1 MAYIGLK
8 PTAGENNSFRI
19 LDTLSSFT
27 ATFDG
32 SDSTIVSLAA
42 DTINIPS
49 HRFLTGQRVTY
60 NDGGGT
66 AITGLADGVYYAIK
80 VDRNL
85 IQLASSLS
93 NANNGTQINLTG
105 LGVGSS
111 HTLNV
116 AFDGVNTK
124 FKITH
129 DSGTHAKVTRA
140 SQLMI
145 SINGVLQ
152 QPHDSASPSSG
163 IGIAADSVI
172 VFSAAPATT
181 DVVFGSILSTN
192 LSSFEISDN
201 LIDNFTGDNSTTDFT
216 MSKSPPDAR
225 NILVTLDGVVQY
237 PSDTSTTRAYSVTE
251 NTISFASAPG
261 TGVAIQVRHIGF
273 SGSAASGGT
282 NLVTS
287 VFGRTGDVVLTN
299 ADDVTVR
306 NVSAGIGTFT
316 GILNIDDTTQSTST
330 TTGSVVID
338 GGVGIAKNLYVGGNL
353 DVTGVLTYQDVTN
366 VDALGIGTFREGI
379 FLPDT
384 KKIELGNAAGSGDLQ
399 IFHDGNNSIIKD
411 NGTGAIRILG
421 GNTSFMN
428 AAENKTSATFN
439 TASSVD
445 LRFNNNLKFQ
455 TTNTGVIVTGILT
468 ASNGLDAVGIQS
480 GGINITTGI
489 ITAINFTGVGN
500 TVTYDSST
508 KVVSV
513 SVGGNAGAGGTWG
526 SNAVGVHTTKIV
538 GINTTT
544 IAGSA
549 TSEGALQVRGNIS
562 IQEGLLTLD
571 SNIHTSVS
579 IGTGRNAMLI
589 GPTTVAAGATIDIA
603 TGSTLV
609 VV

>member
-32 SDSTIVSLAA
+32 SSSSIIDLGA

-80 VDRNL
+80 IDRNL
-85 IQLASSLS
+85 IRLASSLS
-93 NANNGTQINLTG
+93 NANSGTQINLTG
-105 LGVGSS
+105 LGAGSS

-152 QPHDSASPSSG
+152 QPHDSVSPSSG
-163 IGIAADSVI
+163 IGIAPDSVL
-172 VFSAAPATT
+172 VFSSAPATT
-181 DVVFGSILSTN
+181 DVVFGSIMSTN

-282 NLVTS
+282 NLVSS
-287 VFGRTGDVVLTN
+287 VFGKTGVVDLTSS
-299 ADDVTVR
+299 DDITVR
-306 NVSAGIGTFT
+306 NITAVGATFT
-316 GILNIDDTTQSTST
+316 G
-330 TTGSVVID
+330 VV
-338 GGVGIAKNLYVGGNL
+338 
-353 DVTGVLTYQDVTN
+353 TYEDVTN
-366 VDALGIGTFREGI
+366 IDSLGIV
-379 FLPDT
+379 
-384 KKIELGNAAGSGDLQ
+384 
-399 IFHDGNNSIIKD
+399 
-411 NGTGAIRILG
+411 
-421 GNTSFMN
+421 
-428 AAENKTSATFN
+428 
-439 TASSVD
+439 TA
-445 LRFNNNLKFQ
+445 R
-455 TTNTGVIVTGILT
+455 TGVKVLAGGI
-468 ASNGLDAVGIQS
+468 NAVGIVTATGGFNLGISS
-480 GGINITTGI
+480 GGNSVVSGPVKTL
-489 ITAINFTGVGN
+489 NFIGAGN
-500 TVTYDSST
+500 TFLYDASSDR
-508 KVVSV
+508 VDVSIA
-513 SVGGNAGAGGTWG
+513 GGAGAGGTWG
-526 SNAVGVHTTKIV
+526 SNAVGVHTDKIV
-538 GINTTT
+538 GINTST

-549 TSEGALQVRGNIS
+549 TSEGALQVTGNIG
-562 IQEGLLTLD
+562 ITEGLLTLD
-571 SNIHTSVS
+571 SNLYTSVS
-579 IGTGRNAMLI
+579 VPSGKNALLI
-589 GPTTVAAGATIDIA
+589 GPTTVAVGATIDIA

>member
-42 DTINIPS
+42 DTINIPE

-66 AITGLADGVYYAIK
+66 AITGLADGVYYVIK

-85 IQLASSLS
+85 IKLASSLS

-105 LGVGSS
+105 LGAGTS

-163 IGIAADSVI
+163 IGIAPDSVL
-172 VFSAAPATT
+172 VFSTAPAST
-181 DVVFGSILSTN
+181 DVVFGSIMSTN

-201 LIDNFTGDNSTTDFT
+201 LIDNFTGDGSTQNFT

-225 NILVTLDGVVQY
+225 NILVTIDGVVQY
-237 PSDTSTTRAYSVTE
+237 PSDTSTTRAYSVSE
-251 NTISFASAPG
+251 NTLAFVSAPG
-261 TGVAIQVRHIGF
+261 NGDVIQVRHIGF

-287 VFGRTGDVVLTN
+287 VFGKTGDVDLTSS
-299 ADDVTVR
+299 DDITVR
-306 NVSAGIGTFT
+306 NITAVGATFT
-316 GILNIDDTTQSTST
+316 G
-330 TTGSVVID
+330 VV
-338 GGVGIAKNLYVGGNL
+338 
-353 DVTGVLTYQDVTN
+353 TYEDVTN
-366 VDALGIGTFREGI
+366 VDSLGIVTARVGVNVPAGEVTVGNNI
-379 FLPDT
+379 Q
-384 KKIELGNAAGSGDLQ
+384 LGNAGVATATLFSGPSQ
-399 IFHDGNNSIIKD
+399 I
-411 NGTGAIRILG
+411 
-421 GNTSFMN
+421 
-428 AAENKTSATFN
+428 
-439 TASSVD
+439 
-445 LRFNNNLKFQ
+445 
-455 TTNTGVIVTGILT
+455 
-468 ASNGLDAVGIQS
+468 GIQS
-480 GGINITTGI
+480 GGVQIGAGITQL
-489 ITAINFTGVGN
+489 NFIGVGN
-500 TVTYDSST
+500 TFAVNGTT
-508 KVVSV
+508 VNVSIA
-513 SVGGNAGAGGTWG
+513 GGAGAGGTWG
-526 SNAVGVHTTKIV
+526 SNAVGVHTDKIV
-538 GINTTT
+538 GINTST

-549 TSEGALQVRGNIS
+549 TSEGALQVTGNIG
-562 IQEGLLTLD
+562 ITEGLLTLD
-571 SNIHTSVS
+571 SNLYTSVS
-579 IGTGRNAMLI
+579 VPSGKNALLI

>member
-32 SDSTIVSLAA
+32 SSASIVHLTN
-42 DTINIPS
+42 DTISIPE
-49 HRFLTGQRVTY
+49 HRFITGQRVTY

-66 AITGLADGVYYAIK
+66 AITGLSDGVYYIIK

-85 IQLASSLS
+85 IRLASSLS

-105 LGVGSS
+105 LGSGIS
-111 HTLNV
+111 HTINV

-152 QPHDSASPSSG
+152 QPHDSSSPSSG
-163 IGIAADSVI
+163 IGIAADSVL
-172 VFSAAPATT
+172 VFSSAPATT
-181 DVVFGSILSTN
+181 DVVFGSIMSTN

-201 LIDNFTGDNSTTDFT
+201 DIDNFTGDNSTTDFT

-237 PSDTSTTRAYSVTE
+237 PSDASTTRAYSITE
-251 NTISFASAPG
+251 NTISFVSAPA

-273 SGSAASGGT
+273 AGGTLSGT

-287 VFGRTGDVVLTN
+287 VFGKTGDVDLTSS
-299 ADDVTVR
+299 DDITVR
-306 NVSAGIGTFT
+306 NITAVGATFT
-316 GILNIDDTTQSTST
+316 G
-330 TTGSVVID
+330 VV
-338 GGVGIAKNLYVGGNL
+338 
-353 DVTGVLTYQDVTN
+353 TYEDVTN
-366 VDALGIGTFREGI
+366 VDSLGIV
-379 FLPDT
+379 
-384 KKIELGNAAGSGDLQ
+384 
-399 IFHDGNNSIIKD
+399 
-411 NGTGAIRILG
+411 
-421 GNTSFMN
+421 
-428 AAENKTSATFN
+428 
-439 TASSVD
+439 TA
-445 LRFNNNLKFQ
+445 R
-455 TTNTGVIVTGILT
+455 TGVKVL
-468 ASNGLDAVGIQS
+468 A
-480 GGINITTGI
+480 GGINAVGVVTATGGFNLGI
-489 ITAINFTGVGN
+489 SSGGNSVVSGPVKTLNFIGAGN
-500 TVTYDSST
+500 TFLYDASSDR
-508 KVVSV
+508 VDISIA
-513 SVGGNAGAGGTWG
+513 GGAGAGGTFA
-526 SNAVGVHTTKIV
+526 SNAVGVHTTKIL

-549 TSEGALQVRGNIS
+549 TSEGAIQVRGNIS
-562 IQEGLLTLD
+562 IDEGLLTLD

-579 IGTGRNAMLI
+579 VPSGKNALLI
-589 GPTTVAAGATIDIA
+589 GPTTVAVGATIDIA

>member
-27 ATFDG
+27 ATFNA
-32 SDSTIVSLAA
+32 SSASIVSLAA
-42 DTINIPS
+42 DTISIPE

-66 AITGLADGVYYAIK
+66 AITGLSDGVYYVIK

-93 NANNGTQINLTG
+93 NANSGTQINLTG
-105 LGVGSS
+105 LGAGLS

-163 IGIAADSVI
+163 IGIAADSVL
-172 VFSAAPATT
+172 VFSTAPATT
-181 DVVFGSILSTN
+181 DVVFGSIMSTN

-201 LIDNFTGDNSTTDFT
+201 DIDNFTGDNSTTDFT

-237 PSDTSTTRAYSVTE
+237 PSDTSTTRAYSITE
-251 NTISFASAPG
+251 NTISFVSAPA

-273 SGSAASGGT
+273 AGGSTSGT

-287 VFGRTGDVVLTN
+287 VFGKTGDVNLTSS
-299 ADDVTVR
+299 DDITVR
-306 NVSAGIGTFT
+306 NITAVGATFT
-316 GILNIDDTTQSTST
+316 G
-330 TTGSVVID
+330 VV
-338 GGVGIAKNLYVGGNL
+338 
-353 DVTGVLTYQDVTN
+353 TYEDVTN
-366 VDALGIGTFREGI
+366 VDSLGIV
-379 FLPDT
+379 
-384 KKIELGNAAGSGDLQ
+384 
-399 IFHDGNNSIIKD
+399 
-411 NGTGAIRILG
+411 
-421 GNTSFMN
+421 
-428 AAENKTSATFN
+428 
-439 TASSVD
+439 TA
-445 LRFNNNLKFQ
+445 R
-455 TTNTGVIVTGILT
+455 TGIKVL
-468 ASNGLDAVGIQS
+468 AGGINAVGIVTATGGFNLGISS
-480 GGINITTGI
+480 GGNSVVSGPVKTL
-489 ITAINFTGVGN
+489 NFIGVGN
-500 TVTYDSST
+500 TFLYDASSDR
-508 KVVSV
+508 VDVSIA
-513 SVGGNAGAGGTWG
+513 GGAGAGGTFA
-526 SNAVGVHTTKIV
+526 SNAVGVHTDKIV
-538 GINTTT
+538 GVNTST

-549 TSEGALQVRGNIS
+549 TSEGALQVTGNIA
-562 IQEGLLTLD
+562 ITEGLLTLD
-571 SNIHTSVS
+571 SNLYTSVS
-579 IGTGRNAMLI
+579 VPSGKNALLI
-589 GPTTVAAGATIDIA
+589 GPTTVAAGATIDVA

>member
-32 SDSTIVSLAA
+32 SSSSIVDLGS
-42 DTINIPS
+42 DTINIPE
-49 HRFLTGQRVTY
+49 HRFITGQRVTY

-85 IQLASSLS
+85 VRLASSLS
-93 NANNGTQINLTG
+93 NANSGTQINLTG
-105 LGVGSS
+105 LGAGSS

-152 QPHDSASPSSG
+152 QPHDSVSPSSG
-163 IGIAADSVI
+163 IGIAPDSVL
-172 VFSAAPATT
+172 VFSTAPATT
-181 DVVFGSILSTN
+181 DVVFGSIMSTN

-201 LIDNFTGDNSTTDFT
+201 DIDNFTGDNSTTNFT

-237 PSDTSTTRAYSVTE
+237 PSDTSTTRSYSVTE
-251 NTISFASAPG
+251 NTLSFTNAPP
-261 TGVAIQVRHIGF
+261 TGVLIQVRHIGF
-273 SGSAASGGT
+273 AGGTLSGT

-287 VFGRTGDVVLTN
+287 VFGKTGVVDLTSS
-299 ADDVTVR
+299 DDITVR
-306 NVSAGIGTFT
+306 NITAVGATFT
-316 GILNIDDTTQSTST
+316 G
-330 TTGSVVID
+330 VV
-338 GGVGIAKNLYVGGNL
+338 
-353 DVTGVLTYQDVTN
+353 TYEDVTN
-366 VDALGIGTFREGI
+366 VDSLGIV
-379 FLPDT
+379 
-384 KKIELGNAAGSGDLQ
+384 
-399 IFHDGNNSIIKD
+399 
-411 NGTGAIRILG
+411 
-421 GNTSFMN
+421 
-428 AAENKTSATFN
+428 
-439 TASSVD
+439 TA
-445 LRFNNNLKFQ
+445 R
-455 TTNTGVIVTGILT
+455 TGIKVL
-468 ASNGLDAVGIQS
+468 A
-480 GGINITTGI
+480 GGINAVGVVTATGGFNLGI
-489 ITAINFTGVGN
+489 SSGGNSVVSGPVKTLNFIGAGN
-500 TVTYDSST
+500 TFLYDASSDR
-508 KVVSV
+508 VDISIA
-513 SVGGNAGAGGTWG
+513 GGAGAGGTFA
-526 SNAVGVHTTKIV
+526 SNAVGVHTDKIV

-549 TSEGALQVRGNIS
+549 TSEGALQVTGNIG
-562 IQEGLLTLD
+562 ITEGLLTLD
-571 SNIHTSVS
+571 SNLYTSVS
-579 IGTGRNAMLI
+579 VPSGKNALLI
-589 GPTTVAAGATIDIA
+589 GPTTVAVGATIDIA

>member
-27 ATFDG
+27 ATFNA
-32 SDSTIVSLAA
+32 SSASIVSLAA
-42 DTINIPS
+42 DTISIPE

-66 AITGLADGVYYAIK
+66 AITGLSDGVYYVIK

-93 NANNGTQINLTG
+93 NANSGTQINLTG
-105 LGVGSS
+105 LGAGLS

-129 DSGTHAKVTRA
+129 DGGTHAKVTRA

-163 IGIAADSVI
+163 IGIAADSVL
-172 VFSAAPATT
+172 VFSTAPATT
-181 DVVFGSILSTN
+181 DVVFGSIMSTN

-201 LIDNFTGDNSTTDFT
+201 DIDNFTGDNSTTDFT

-237 PSDTSTTRAYSVTE
+237 PSDSSTTRSYSVTE
-251 NTISFASAPG
+251 NTISFVSAPA

-273 SGSAASGGT
+273 AGGSISGT

-287 VFGRTGDVVLTN
+287 VFGKTGDVNLTSS
-299 ADDVTVR
+299 DDITIR
-306 NVSAGIGTFT
+306 NITGVGATFT
-316 GILNIDDTTQSTST
+316 G
-330 TTGSVVID
+330 VV
-338 GGVGIAKNLYVGGNL
+338 
-353 DVTGVLTYQDVTN
+353 TYEDVTN
-366 VDALGIGTFREGI
+366 VDSLGIV
-379 FLPDT
+379 
-384 KKIELGNAAGSGDLQ
+384 
-399 IFHDGNNSIIKD
+399 
-411 NGTGAIRILG
+411 
-421 GNTSFMN
+421 
-428 AAENKTSATFN
+428 
-439 TASSVD
+439 TA
-445 LRFNNNLKFQ
+445 R
-455 TTNTGVIVTGILT
+455 TGIKVL
-468 ASNGLDAVGIQS
+468 AGGINAVGIVTATGGFNLGISS
-480 GGINITTGI
+480 GGNSVVSGPVKTL
-489 ITAINFTGVGN
+489 NFIGAGN
-500 TVTYDSST
+500 TFLYDASSDR
-508 KVVSV
+508 VDISIA
-513 SVGGNAGAGGTWG
+513 GGASGAGGTFA
-526 SNAVGVHTTKIV
+526 SNAVGVHTDKIV
-538 GINTTT
+538 GVNTST

-549 TSEGALQVRGNIS
+549 TSEGALQVTGNIA
-562 IQEGLLTLD
+562 ITEGLLTLD
-571 SNIHTSVS
+571 SNLYTSVS
-579 IGTGRNAMLI
+579 VPSGKNALLI
-589 GPTTVAAGATIDIA
+589 GPTTVAAGATIDVA

>member
-42 DTINIPS
+42 DTIRIPE

-66 AITGLADGVYYAIK
+66 AITGLADGVYYVIK
-80 VDRNL
+80 NDRNL

-105 LGVGSS
+105 LGAGTS

-163 IGIAADSVI
+163 IGIAPDSVL
-172 VFSAAPATT
+172 VFSTAPATT
-181 DVVFGSILSTN
+181 DVVFGSIMSTN

-201 LIDNFTGDNSTTDFT
+201 LIDNFTGNGSTTNFT

-237 PSDTSTTRAYSVTE
+237 PSDTSTTRSYSVTN
-251 NTISFASAPG
+251 NTLSFTNAPPN
-261 TGVAIQVRHIGF
+261 GVLIQVRHIGF

-282 NLVTS
+282 NFVTS
-287 VFGRTGDVVLTN
+287 VFGRTGDVVLTKS
-299 ADDVTVR
+299 DDVTLR
-306 NVSAGIGTFT
+306 NLVATGATF
-316 GILNIDDTTQSTST
+316 S
-330 TTGSVVID
+330 GSVSI
-338 GGVGIAKNLYVGGNL
+338 GG
-353 DVTGVLTYQDVTN
+353 TLTYEDVKN
-366 VDALGIGTFREGI
+366 VDSLGIVTARIGVKVPAGEVTVGNNI
-379 FLPDT
+379 Q
-384 KKIELGNAAGSGDLQ
+384 LGNAGVATATLFSGPSQ
-399 IFHDGNNSIIKD
+399 I
-411 NGTGAIRILG
+411 
-421 GNTSFMN
+421 
-428 AAENKTSATFN
+428 
-439 TASSVD
+439 
-445 LRFNNNLKFQ
+445 
-455 TTNTGVIVTGILT
+455 
-468 ASNGLDAVGIQS
+468 GIQS
-480 GGINITTGI
+480 GGVQIGAGITQL
-489 ITAINFTGVGN
+489 NFIGVGN
-500 TVTYDSST
+500 TFAVNGTT
-508 KVVSV
+508 VNVSIA
-513 SVGGNAGAGGTWG
+513 GGAGAGGTWG
-526 SNAVGVHTTKIV
+526 SNAVGVHTDKIV
-538 GINTTT
+538 GINTST

-549 TSEGALQVRGNIS
+549 TSEGALQVTGNIG
-562 IQEGLLTLD
+562 ITEGLLTLD
-571 SNIHTSVS
+571 SNLYTSVS
-579 IGTGRNAMLI
+579 VPSGKNALLI
-589 GPTTVAAGATIDIA
+589 GPTTVAVGATIDIA

>member
-27 ATFDG
+27 ATFDA

-181 DVVFGSILSTN
+181 DVVFGSIMSTN

-251 NTISFASAPG
+251 NTISFVSAPG

-273 SGSAASGGT
+273 SGSAASGGV

-316 GILNIDDTTQSTST
+316 GALSAAS
-330 TTGSVVID
+330 GSFT
-338 GGVGIAKNLYVGGNL
+338 GNL
-353 DVTGVLTYQDVTN
+353 TVGGVLTYQDVTN
-366 VDALGIGTFREGI
+366 VDALGIGTFRTGVRILAGGI
-379 FLPDT
+379 VIAGISTLSDT
-384 KKIELGNAAGSGDLQ
+384 TQST
-399 IFHDGNNSIIKD
+399 STT
-411 NGTGAIRILG
+411 TGAATVAG
-421 GNTSFMN
+421 GVGIVKNLNVGGT
-428 AAENKTSATFN
+428 ATATLF
-439 TASSVD
+439 SGPS
-445 LRFNNNLKFQ
+445 Q
-455 TTNTGVIVTGILT
+455 
-468 ASNGLDAVGIQS
+468 VGIQS
-480 GGINITTGI
+480 GGVQIGAGITQL
-489 ITAINFTGVGN
+489 NFIGVGN
-500 TVTYDSST
+500 TFA
-508 KVVSV
+508 VSGTTVDV
-513 SVGGNAGAGGTWG
+513 SISGNSGAGGTWG
-526 SNAVGVHTTKIV
+526 SNTTGIHTTKIV

>member
-32 SDSTIVSLAA
+32 SDSTIVSLAS
-42 DTINIPS
+42 DTIRIPE

-66 AITGLADGVYYAIK
+66 AITGLADGVYYVIK
-80 VDRNL
+80 NDRNL

-105 LGVGSS
+105 LGAGTS

-163 IGIAADSVI
+163 IGIAPDSVL
-172 VFSAAPATT
+172 VFSTAPATT
-181 DVVFGSILSTN
+181 DVVFGSIMSTN
-192 LSSFEISDN
+192 LSTFEISDN
-201 LIDNFTGDNSTTDFT
+201 LIDNFTGNGSTTNFT

-225 NILVTLDGVVQY
+225 NILVTLDGVFQY
-237 PSDTSTTRAYSVTE
+237 PSDTSTTRSYSVTN
-251 NTISFASAPG
+251 NTLSFTNAPPN
-261 TGVAIQVRHIGF
+261 GVLIQVRHIGF

-282 NLVTS
+282 NFVTS

-299 ADDVTVR
+299 SDDVTIR
-306 NVSAGIGTFT
+306 NLVATGATF
-316 GILNIDDTTQSTST
+316 S
-330 TTGSVVID
+330 GSVSI
-338 GGVGIAKNLYVGGNL
+338 GG
-353 DVTGVLTYQDVTN
+353 TLTYEDVKN
-366 VDALGIGTFREGI
+366 VDSLGIVTARIGVKVPAGEVTVGNNI
-379 FLPDT
+379 Q
-384 KKIELGNAAGSGDLQ
+384 LGNAGVATATLFSGPSQ
-399 IFHDGNNSIIKD
+399 I
-411 NGTGAIRILG
+411 
-421 GNTSFMN
+421 
-428 AAENKTSATFN
+428 
-439 TASSVD
+439 
-445 LRFNNNLKFQ
+445 
-455 TTNTGVIVTGILT
+455 
-468 ASNGLDAVGIQS
+468 GIQS
-480 GGINITTGI
+480 GGVQIGAGITQL
-489 ITAINFTGVGN
+489 NFIGVGN
-500 TVTYDSST
+500 TFAVNGTT
-508 KVVSV
+508 VNVSIA
-513 SVGGNAGAGGTWG
+513 GGAGAGGTWG
-526 SNAVGVHTTKIV
+526 SNAVGVHTDKIV
-538 GINTTT
+538 GINTST

-549 TSEGALQVRGNIS
+549 TSEGALQVTGNIG
-562 IQEGLLTLD
+562 ITEGLLTLD
-571 SNIHTSVS
+571 SNLYTSVS
-579 IGTGRNAMLI
+579 VPSGKNALLI
-589 GPTTVAAGATIDIA
+589 GPTTVAVGATIDIA

>member
-42 DTINIPS
+42 DTINIPE

-93 NANNGTQINLTG
+93 NANSGTQINLTG

-152 QPHDSASPSSG
+152 QPHDSVSPSSG
-163 IGIAADSVI
+163 IGIAPDSVL
-172 VFSAAPATT
+172 VFSTAPATT
-181 DVVFGSILSTN
+181 DVVFGSIMSTN

-201 LIDNFTGDNSTTDFT
+201 LIDNFTGDGSTQNFT
-216 MSKSPPDAR
+216 MSKSPPDPR
-225 NILVTLDGVVQY
+225 NILVTNNGVVQY
-237 PSDTSTTRAYSVTE
+237 PNDTVTTRDYTVATDSNVL
-251 NTISFASAPG
+251 SFTTAPG
-261 TGVAIQVRHIGF
+261 NGVKIQVRHIGF
-273 SGSAASGGT
+273 AGGAGSGGV
-282 NLVTS
+282 NLITS

-299 ADDVTVR
+299 SDDVTIR
-306 NVSAGIGTFT
+306 NLVATGATFSGSVSIGGTLTYEDVKNVDSLGIVTART
-316 GILNIDDTTQSTST
+316 GIKVPAGEVTVGNNIQ
-330 TTGSVVID
+330 
-338 GGVGIAKNLYVGGNL
+338 
-353 DVTGVLTYQDVTN
+353 
-366 VDALGIGTFREGI
+366 
-379 FLPDT
+379 
-384 KKIELGNAAGSGDLQ
+384 LGNAGVVTATLFSGPSQ
-399 IFHDGNNSIIKD
+399 I
-411 NGTGAIRILG
+411 
-421 GNTSFMN
+421 
-428 AAENKTSATFN
+428 
-439 TASSVD
+439 
-445 LRFNNNLKFQ
+445 
-455 TTNTGVIVTGILT
+455 
-468 ASNGLDAVGIQS
+468 GIQS
-480 GGINITTGI
+480 GGVQIGAGITQL
-489 ITAINFTGVGN
+489 NFIGVGN
-500 TVTYDSST
+500 TFAVNGTT
-508 KVVSV
+508 VNVSIA
-513 SVGGNAGAGGTWG
+513 GGAGAGGTWG
-526 SNAVGVHTTKIV
+526 SNAVGVHTDKIV
-538 GINTTT
+538 GINTST

-549 TSEGALQVRGNIS
+549 TSEGALQVTGNIG
-562 IQEGLLTLD
+562 ITEGLLTLD
-571 SNIHTSVS
+571 SNLYTSVS
-579 IGTGRNAMLI
+579 VPSGKNALLI
-589 GPTTVAAGATIDIA
+589 GPTTVAVGATIDVA
-603 TGSTLV
+603 QGSTLV

>member
-32 SDSTIVSLAA
+32 SSSSIIDLGA

-80 VDRNL
+80 IDRNL

-105 LGVGSS
+105 LGAGSS

-152 QPHDSASPSSG
+152 QPHDSVSPSSG
-163 IGIAADSVI
+163 IGIAPDSVL
-172 VFSAAPATT
+172 VFSTAPATT
-181 DVVFGSILSTN
+181 DVVFGSIMSTN

-201 LIDNFTGDNSTTDFT
+201 DIDNFTGDNSTTDFT

-237 PSDTSTTRAYSVTE
+237 PSDTSTTRAYSITE
-251 NTISFASAPG
+251 NTISFVSAPA

-273 SGSAASGGT
+273 AGGSTSGT

-287 VFGRTGDVVLTN
+287 VFGKTGVVDLTSS
-299 ADDVTVR
+299 DDITVR
-306 NVSAGIGTFT
+306 NITAVGATFS
-316 GILNIDDTTQSTST
+316 G
-330 TTGSVVID
+330 VV
-338 GGVGIAKNLYVGGNL
+338 
-353 DVTGVLTYQDVTN
+353 TYEDVTN
-366 VDALGIGTFREGI
+366 VDSLGIV
-379 FLPDT
+379 
-384 KKIELGNAAGSGDLQ
+384 
-399 IFHDGNNSIIKD
+399 
-411 NGTGAIRILG
+411 
-421 GNTSFMN
+421 
-428 AAENKTSATFN
+428 
-439 TASSVD
+439 TA
-445 LRFNNNLKFQ
+445 R
-455 TTNTGVIVTGILT
+455 TGIKVL
-468 ASNGLDAVGIQS
+468 A
-480 GGINITTGI
+480 GGINAVGVVTATGGFNLGI
-489 ITAINFTGVGN
+489 SSGGSSVVSGPVKTLNFIGVGN
-500 TVTYDSST
+500 TFLYDASSDR
-508 KVVSV
+508 VDVSIA
-513 SVGGNAGAGGTWG
+513 GGAGAGGTWG
-526 SNAVGVHTTKIV
+526 SNAVGVHTDKIV
-538 GINTTT
+538 GINTST

-549 TSEGALQVRGNIS
+549 TSEGALQVTGNIG
-562 IQEGLLTLD
+562 ITEGLLTLD
-571 SNIHTSVS
+571 SNLYTSVS
-579 IGTGRNAMLI
+579 VPSGKNALLI
-589 GPTTVAAGATIDIA
+589 GPTTVAVGATIDVA
-603 TGSTLV
+603 QGSTLV

>member
-32 SDSTIVSLAA
+32 SDSTIVGLAA

-105 LGVGSS
+105 LGAGTS

-152 QPHDSASPSSG
+152 QPHDSVSPSSG
-163 IGIAADSVI
+163 VGIAPDSVL
-172 VFSAAPATT
+172 VFSTAPATT
-181 DVVFGSILSTN
+181 DVVFGSIMSTN
-192 LSSFEISDN
+192 LSSFDISDN
-201 LIDNFTGDNSTTDFT
+201 LIDNFTGDGSTQNFT

-225 NILVTLDGVVQY
+225 NILVTIDGVVQY

-251 NTISFASAPG
+251 NTLAFVSAPG
-261 TGVAIQVRHIGF
+261 NGTVIQVRHIGF
-273 SGSAASGGT
+273 SGSAASGGV

-287 VFGRTGDVVLTN
+287 VFGKTGDVDLTSS
-299 ADDVTVR
+299 DDITIRNLVATGATFSGSVSIGGTLTYEDVKNVDSLGIVTARIGVKVPAGEVTVG
-306 NVSAGIGTFT
+306 N
-316 GILNIDDTTQSTST
+316 NIQ
-330 TTGSVVID
+330 
-338 GGVGIAKNLYVGGNL
+338 
-353 DVTGVLTYQDVTN
+353 
-366 VDALGIGTFREGI
+366 
-379 FLPDT
+379 
-384 KKIELGNAAGSGDLQ
+384 LGNAGVATATLFSGPSQ
-399 IFHDGNNSIIKD
+399 I
-411 NGTGAIRILG
+411 
-421 GNTSFMN
+421 
-428 AAENKTSATFN
+428 
-439 TASSVD
+439 
-445 LRFNNNLKFQ
+445 
-455 TTNTGVIVTGILT
+455 
-468 ASNGLDAVGIQS
+468 GIQS
-480 GGINITTGI
+480 GGVQIGAGITQL
-489 ITAINFTGVGN
+489 NFIGVGN
-500 TVTYDSST
+500 TFAVNGTT
-508 KVVSV
+508 VNVSIA
-513 SVGGNAGAGGTWG
+513 GGAGAGGTWG
-526 SNAVGVHTTKIV
+526 SNAVGVHTDKIV
-538 GINTTT
+538 GINTST

-549 TSEGALQVRGNIS
+549 TSEGALQVTGNIG
-562 IQEGLLTLD
+562 ITEGLLTLD
-571 SNIHTSVS
+571 SNLYTSVS
-579 IGTGRNAMLI
+579 VPSGKNALLI
-589 GPTTVAAGATIDIA
+589 GPTTVAVGATIDIA

>member
-32 SDSTIVSLAA
+32 SSASIVSLAA
-42 DTINIPS
+42 DTINIPE

-66 AITGLADGVYYAIK
+66 AITGLADGVYYIIK
-80 VDRNL
+80 IDRNL

-93 NANNGTQINLTG
+93 NANGGTQVNLTG
-105 LGVGSS
+105 LGAGTS

-129 DSGTHAKVTRA
+129 DGGTHAKVTRA

-152 QPHDSASPSSG
+152 QPHDSATPSSG
-163 IGIAADSVI
+163 IGIAPDSVL
-172 VFSAAPATT
+172 VFSTAPATT
-181 DVVFGSILSTN
+181 DVVFGSIMSTN

-201 LIDNFTGDNSTTDFT
+201 LIDNFTGDNSTTNFT

-237 PSDTSTTRAYSVTE
+237 PSDTSTTRSYSVTN
-251 NTISFASAPG
+251 NTLSFTNAPP
-261 TGVAIQVRHIGF
+261 TGVLIQVRHIGF

-282 NLVTS
+282 NLITS

-299 ADDVTVR
+299 SDDITIRNLVATGATFSGSVSIGGTLTYEDVKNVDSLGIVTARTGIKVPTGEVTVG
-306 NVSAGIGTFT
+306 N
-316 GILNIDDTTQSTST
+316 NIQ
-330 TTGSVVID
+330 
-338 GGVGIAKNLYVGGNL
+338 
-353 DVTGVLTYQDVTN
+353 
-366 VDALGIGTFREGI
+366 
-379 FLPDT
+379 
-384 KKIELGNAAGSGDLQ
+384 LGNAGVATATLFSGPSQ
-399 IFHDGNNSIIKD
+399 I
-411 NGTGAIRILG
+411 
-421 GNTSFMN
+421 
-428 AAENKTSATFN
+428 
-439 TASSVD
+439 
-445 LRFNNNLKFQ
+445 
-455 TTNTGVIVTGILT
+455 
-468 ASNGLDAVGIQS
+468 GIQS
-480 GGINITTGI
+480 GGVQIGAGITQL
-489 ITAINFTGVGN
+489 NFIGVGN
-500 TVTYDSST
+500 TFAVNGTT
-508 KVVSV
+508 VNVSIA
-513 SVGGNAGAGGTWG
+513 GGAGAGGTWG
-526 SNAVGVHTTKIV
+526 SNAVGVHTDKIV
-538 GINTTT
+538 GINTST

-549 TSEGALQVRGNIS
+549 TSEGALQVTGNIG
-562 IQEGLLTLD
+562 ITEGLLTLD
-571 SNIHTSVS
+571 SNLYTSVS
-579 IGTGRNAMLI
+579 VPSGKNALLI

>member
-32 SDSTIVSLAA
+32 SSASIVSLAA
-42 DTINIPS
+42 DTISIPE

-105 LGVGSS
+105 LGAGSS

-152 QPHDSASPSSG
+152 QPHDSVSPSSG
-163 IGIAADSVI
+163 IGIAPDSVL
-172 VFSAAPATT
+172 VFSSAPATT
-181 DVVFGSILSTN
+181 DVVFGSIMSTN

-201 LIDNFTGDNSTTDFT
+201 LIDNFTGDGSTQNFT

-225 NILVTLDGVVQY
+225 NILVTIDGVVQY
-237 PSDTSTTRAYSVTE
+237 PSDTSTTRAYSVSE
-251 NTISFASAPG
+251 NTLAFVSAPG
-261 TGVAIQVRHIGF
+261 NGDVIQVRHIGF

-287 VFGRTGDVVLTN
+287 VFGRTGDVLLTN
-299 ADDVTVR
+299 SDDVTIR
-306 NVSAGIGTFT
+306 NLVATGATFSGSVSIGGTLTYEDVKNVDSLGIVTART
-316 GILNIDDTTQSTST
+316 GIKVPAGEVTVGNNIQ
-330 TTGSVVID
+330 
-338 GGVGIAKNLYVGGNL
+338 
-353 DVTGVLTYQDVTN
+353 
-366 VDALGIGTFREGI
+366 
-379 FLPDT
+379 
-384 KKIELGNAAGSGDLQ
+384 LGNAGVATATLFSGPSQ
-399 IFHDGNNSIIKD
+399 I
-411 NGTGAIRILG
+411 
-421 GNTSFMN
+421 
-428 AAENKTSATFN
+428 
-439 TASSVD
+439 
-445 LRFNNNLKFQ
+445 
-455 TTNTGVIVTGILT
+455 
-468 ASNGLDAVGIQS
+468 GIQS
-480 GGINITTGI
+480 GGVQIGAGITQL
-489 ITAINFTGVGN
+489 NFIGVGN
-500 TVTYDSST
+500 TFAVNGTT
-508 KVVSV
+508 VNVSIA
-513 SVGGNAGAGGTWG
+513 GGAGAGGTWG
-526 SNAVGVHTTKIV
+526 SNAVGVHTDKIV
-538 GINTTT
+538 GINTST

-549 TSEGALQVRGNIS
+549 TSEGALQVTGNIG
-562 IQEGLLTLD
+562 ITEGLLTLD
-571 SNIHTSVS
+571 SNLYTSVS
-579 IGTGRNAMLI
+579 VPSGKNALLI

>member
-316 GILNIDDTTQSTST
+316 GALSAAS
-330 TTGSVVID
+330 GSFT
-338 GGVGIAKNLYVGGNL
+338 GNL
-353 DVTGVLTYQDVTN
+353 TVGGVLTYQDVTN
-366 VDALGIGTFREGI
+366 VDALGIGTFR
-379 FLPDT
+379 
-384 KKIELGNAAGSGDLQ
+384 
-399 IFHDGNNSIIKD
+399 
-411 NGTGAIRILG
+411 
-421 GNTSFMN
+421 
-428 AAENKTSATFN
+428 
-439 TASSVD
+439 
-445 LRFNNNLKFQ
+445 
-455 TTNTGVIVTGILT
+455 TGIRVLAGGAVVAGVSTFSDDIKGDT
-468 ASNGLDAVGIQS
+468 ATNIS
-480 GGINITTGI
+480 GINSVTATKFYGDGSELTGI
-489 ITAINFTGVGN
+489 ISGITIQEEGSSLSTLATTLNF
-500 TVTYDSST
+500 
-508 KVVSV
+508 
-513 SVGGNAGAGGTWG
+513 VGGNITASGSGASKTITVVAGAGGTFAA
-526 SNAVGVHTTKIV
+526 NAVGVHTTKLV
-538 GINTTT
+538 GVNTTT
-544 IAGSA
+544 IAGTA
-549 TSEGALQVRGNIS
+549 TSEGAVQVRGNIA
-562 IQEGLLTLD
+562 ITEGLLTLD
-571 SNIHTSVS
+571 SNLHTSVS
-579 IGTGRNAMLI
+579 VPTGKNAMLI
-589 GPTTVAAGATIDIA
+589 GPTTVAVGATIDVA
-603 TGSTLV
+603 QGSTLV

>member
-32 SDSTIVSLAA
+32 SSASIVHLTN
-42 DTINIPS
+42 DTISIPE
-49 HRFLTGQRVTY
+49 HRFITGQRVTY

-66 AITGLADGVYYAIK
+66 AITGLSDGVYYIIK

-85 IQLASSLS
+85 IRLASSLS
-93 NANNGTQINLTG
+93 NANSGTQINLTG
-105 LGVGSS
+105 LGTGTS
-111 HTLNV
+111 HTINV

-152 QPHDSASPSSG
+152 QPHDSSSPSSG
-163 IGIAADSVI
+163 IGIAADSVL
-172 VFSAAPATT
+172 VFSSAPATT
-181 DVVFGSILSTN
+181 DVVFGSIMSTN

-201 LIDNFTGDNSTTDFT
+201 DIDNFTGDNSTTDFT

-237 PSDTSTTRAYSVTE
+237 PSDASTTRAYSITE
-251 NTISFASAPG
+251 NTISFVSAPA

-273 SGSAASGGT
+273 AGGTLSGT

-287 VFGRTGDVVLTN
+287 VFGKTGDVDLTSS
-299 ADDVTVR
+299 DDITVR
-306 NVSAGIGTFT
+306 NITAVGATFT
-316 GILNIDDTTQSTST
+316 G
-330 TTGSVVID
+330 VV
-338 GGVGIAKNLYVGGNL
+338 
-353 DVTGVLTYQDVTN
+353 TYEDVTN
-366 VDALGIGTFREGI
+366 VDSLGIV
-379 FLPDT
+379 
-384 KKIELGNAAGSGDLQ
+384 
-399 IFHDGNNSIIKD
+399 
-411 NGTGAIRILG
+411 
-421 GNTSFMN
+421 
-428 AAENKTSATFN
+428 
-439 TASSVD
+439 TA
-445 LRFNNNLKFQ
+445 R
-455 TTNTGVIVTGILT
+455 TGVKVL
-468 ASNGLDAVGIQS
+468 A
-480 GGINITTGI
+480 GGINAVGVVTATGGFNLGI
-489 ITAINFTGVGN
+489 SSGGNSVVSGPVKTLNFIGAGN
-500 TVTYDSST
+500 TFLYDASSDR
-508 KVVSV
+508 VDISIA
-513 SVGGNAGAGGTWG
+513 GGAGAGGTFA
-526 SNAVGVHTTKIV
+526 SNAVGVHTTKIL

-549 TSEGALQVRGNIS
+549 TSEGAIQVRGNIS
-562 IQEGLLTLD
+562 IDEGLLTLD

-579 IGTGRNAMLI
+579 VPSGKNALLI
-589 GPTTVAAGATIDIA
+589 GPTTVAVGATIDIA

>member
-1 MAYIGLK
+1 MAYLGLR
-8 PTAGENNSFRI
+8 PTAGENNTFRI

-32 SDSTIVSLAA
+32 SSASIVELAA

-66 AITGLADGVYYAIK
+66 AITGLSDGVYYIIK

-105 LGVGSS
+105 LGVGTS

-140 SQLMI
+140 SQLVI

-163 IGIAADSVI
+163 IGIAADSVL
-172 VFSAAPATT
+172 VFSTAPATT
-181 DVVFGSILSTN
+181 DEVFGSIMASN
-192 LSSFEISDN
+192 ASSFEISDN
-201 LIDNFTGDNSTTDFT
+201 AIDNFTGDGSTTDFT
-216 MSKSPPDAR
+216 LSKTPPDNR

-237 PSDTSTTRAYSVTE
+237 PSDTSTTRSYDVSANVL
-251 NTISFASAPG
+251 SFTNAPP
-261 TGVAIQVRHIGF
+261 TGVLIQVRNIGF
-273 SGSAASGGT
+273 AGDNGGNTT

-287 VFGRTGDVVLTN
+287 VFGKTGAVTLTN
-299 ADDVTVR
+299 SDDITVR
-306 NVSAGIGTFT
+306 NIVAAAATFSGDVSIGGT
-316 GILNIDDTTQSTST
+316 
-330 TTGSVVID
+330 
-338 GGVGIAKNLYVGGNL
+338 
-353 DVTGVLTYQDVTN
+353 LTYEDVKN
-366 VDALGIGTFREGI
+366 VD
-379 FLPDT
+379 
-384 KKIELGNAAGSGDLQ
+384 
-399 IFHDGNNSIIKD
+399 SI
-411 NGTGAIRILG
+411 
-421 GNTSFMN
+421 
-428 AAENKTSATFN
+428 
-439 TASSVD
+439 
-445 LRFNNNLKFQ
+445 
-455 TTNTGVIVTGILT
+455 
-468 ASNGLDAVGIQS
+468 
-480 GGINITTGI
+480 GI
-489 ITAINFTGVGN
+489 ITARSGIKVLAGGINAVGVVTATQFKGDGSQLTGIISGI
-500 TVTYDSST
+500 TIQEEGSSLST
-508 KVVSV
+508 LATTLNF
-513 SVGGNAGAGGTWG
+513 VGGNITASGSGASKTITVIAGAGGTFAAN
-526 SNAVGVHTTKIV
+526 SVGVHTTKIV

-579 IGTGRNAMLI
+579 IGTGKNALLI
-589 GPTTVAAGATIDIA
+589 GPTTVAAGATIDVA

>member
-32 SDSTIVSLAA
+32 SSASIVHLSN
-42 DTINIPS
+42 DTISIPE
-49 HRFLTGQRVTY
+49 HRFITGQRVTY

-66 AITGLADGVYYAIK
+66 AITGLSDGVYYIIK

-85 IQLASSLS
+85 IRLASSLS

-105 LGVGSS
+105 LGAGIS
-111 HTLNV
+111 HTINV

-140 SQLMI
+140 SQLII

-152 QPHDSASPSSG
+152 QPHDSSSPSSG
-163 IGIAADSVI
+163 IGIAADSVL
-172 VFSAAPATT
+172 VFSSAPATT
-181 DVVFGSILSTN
+181 DVVFGSIMSTN

-201 LIDNFTGDNSTTDFT
+201 DIDNFTGDNSTTDFT

-237 PSDTSTTRAYSVTE
+237 PSDASTTRAYSITE
-251 NTISFASAPG
+251 NTISFVSAPA

-273 SGSAASGGT
+273 AGGTLSGT

-287 VFGRTGDVVLTN
+287 VFGKTGDVDLTSS
-299 ADDVTVR
+299 DDITVR
-306 NVSAGIGTFT
+306 NITAVGATFT
-316 GILNIDDTTQSTST
+316 G
-330 TTGSVVID
+330 VV
-338 GGVGIAKNLYVGGNL
+338 
-353 DVTGVLTYQDVTN
+353 TYEDVTN
-366 VDALGIGTFREGI
+366 VDSLGIV
-379 FLPDT
+379 
-384 KKIELGNAAGSGDLQ
+384 
-399 IFHDGNNSIIKD
+399 
-411 NGTGAIRILG
+411 
-421 GNTSFMN
+421 
-428 AAENKTSATFN
+428 
-439 TASSVD
+439 TA
-445 LRFNNNLKFQ
+445 R
-455 TTNTGVIVTGILT
+455 TGVKVL
-468 ASNGLDAVGIQS
+468 A
-480 GGINITTGI
+480 GGINAVGVVTATGGFNLGI
-489 ITAINFTGVGN
+489 SSGGNSVVSGPVKTLNFIGAGN
-500 TVTYDSST
+500 TFLYDASSDR
-508 KVVSV
+508 VDISIA
-513 SVGGNAGAGGTWG
+513 GGASGAGGTWG
-526 SNAVGVHTTKIV
+526 SNAVGVHTDKIV
-538 GINTTT
+538 GINTST

-549 TSEGALQVRGNIS
+549 TSEGALQVTGNIG
-562 IQEGLLTLD
+562 ITEGLLTLD
-571 SNIHTSVS
+571 SNLYTSVS
-579 IGTGRNAMLI
+579 VPSGKNALLI

>member
-32 SDSTIVSLAA
+32 SSASIVSLAA
-42 DTINIPS
+42 DTIRIPE

-93 NANNGTQINLTG
+93 NANNGPQINLTG

-116 AFDGVNTK
+116 AFDGVNTR

-163 IGIAADSVI
+163 IGIAPDSVL
-172 VFSAAPATT
+172 VFSTAPATT
-181 DVVFGSILSTN
+181 DEVFGSIMSTN

-201 LIDNFTGDNSTTDFT
+201 LIDNFTGNGSTTNFT

-237 PSDTSTTRAYSVTE
+237 PSDASTTRSYSVTE
-251 NTISFASAPG
+251 NTLSFTNAPPN
-261 TGVAIQVRHIGF
+261 GVLIQVRHIGF

-282 NLVTS
+282 NFVTS
-287 VFGRTGDVVLTN
+287 VFGRTGDIDLTGS
-299 ADDVTVR
+299 DDITVR
-306 NVSAGIGTFT
+306 NITAVGATFT
-316 GILNIDDTTQSTST
+316 G
-330 TTGSVVID
+330 VV
-338 GGVGIAKNLYVGGNL
+338 
-353 DVTGVLTYQDVTN
+353 TYEDVTN
-366 VDALGIGTFREGI
+366 VDSLGIV
-379 FLPDT
+379 
-384 KKIELGNAAGSGDLQ
+384 
-399 IFHDGNNSIIKD
+399 
-411 NGTGAIRILG
+411 
-421 GNTSFMN
+421 
-428 AAENKTSATFN
+428 
-439 TASSVD
+439 TA
-445 LRFNNNLKFQ
+445 R
-455 TTNTGVIVTGILT
+455 TGIKVL
-468 ASNGLDAVGIQS
+468 A
-480 GGINITTGI
+480 GGINAVGVVTATGGFNLGI
-489 ITAINFTGVGN
+489 SSGGNSVVSGPVKTLNFIGLGN
-500 TVTYDSST
+500 TFLYDASSDR
-508 KVVSV
+508 VDISIA
-513 SVGGNAGAGGTWG
+513 GGASGAGGTWG
-526 SNAVGVHTTKIV
+526 SNAVGVHTDKIV

-544 IAGSA
+544 VAGSA

-579 IGTGRNAMLI
+579 IGTGRNALLI

>member
-32 SDSTIVSLAA
+32 SSASIVSLAA
-42 DTINIPS
+42 DTISIPE
-49 HRFLTGQRVTY
+49 HRFITGQRVTY

-66 AITGLADGVYYAIK
+66 AITGISDGVYYVIK

-85 IQLASSLS
+85 IQLASNLS

-105 LGVGSS
+105 LGSGLS

-163 IGIAADSVI
+163 IGIAADSVL

-181 DVVFGSILSTN
+181 DVVFGSIMSTN

-201 LIDNFTGDNSTTDFT
+201 DIDNFTGDNSTTDFT

-225 NILVTLDGVVQY
+225 NILVTLDGVLQY
-237 PSDTSTTRAYSVTE
+237 PSDASTTRAYSITE
-251 NTISFASAPG
+251 NTISFVSAPG

-273 SGSAASGGT
+273 AGGSTSGT
-282 NLVTS
+282 NLVTT
-287 VFGRTGDVVLTN
+287 VFGKTGDVDLTSS
-299 ADDVTVR
+299 DDITVR
-306 NVSAGIGTFT
+306 NITAVGATFT
-316 GILNIDDTTQSTST
+316 G
-330 TTGSVVID
+330 VV
-338 GGVGIAKNLYVGGNL
+338 
-353 DVTGVLTYQDVTN
+353 TYEDVTN
-366 VDALGIGTFREGI
+366 VDSLGIV
-379 FLPDT
+379 
-384 KKIELGNAAGSGDLQ
+384 
-399 IFHDGNNSIIKD
+399 
-411 NGTGAIRILG
+411 
-421 GNTSFMN
+421 
-428 AAENKTSATFN
+428 
-439 TASSVD
+439 TA
-445 LRFNNNLKFQ
+445 R
-455 TTNTGVIVTGILT
+455 TGIKVL
-468 ASNGLDAVGIQS
+468 AGGINAVGIVTATGGFNLGISS
-480 GGINITTGI
+480 GGNSVVSGPVKTL
-489 ITAINFTGVGN
+489 NFIGVGN
-500 TVTYDSST
+500 TFLYDASSDR
-508 KVVSV
+508 VDVSIA
-513 SVGGNAGAGGTWG
+513 GGAGAGGTFA
-526 SNAVGVHTTKIV
+526 SNAVGVHTDKIV
-538 GINTTT
+538 GINTST

-549 TSEGALQVRGNIS
+549 TSEGALQVTGNIA
-562 IQEGLLTLD
+562 ITEGLLTLD
-571 SNIHTSVS
+571 SNLYTSVS
-579 IGTGRNAMLI
+579 VPSGKNALLI
-589 GPTTVAAGATIDIA
+589 GPTTVAVGATIDVA
-603 TGSTLV
+603 QGSTLV